1 MLSRRRARETKWTRT
16 SGVWNVR
23 NQVHGLGLPDI
34 YHGAELEPASGV
46 NYSPQS
52 TPRHPDSA
60 SARPLGSGEG
70 FLLGL
75 LVNTELLC
83 ERLLAEIFKLRRL
96 KVLAD
101 HHAGLLL
108 GDHLSELLACA
119 VHHAFFQ
126 LRS

>member
-1 MLSRRRARETKWTRT
+1 MLSRWRARETKWTRT
-16 SGVWNVR
+16 CGVWNVR

-34 YHGAELEPASGV
+34 YLGAEIEPASGIDCPR
-46 NYSPQS
+46 SS
-52 TPRHPDSA
+52 TTRHLRSA
-60 SARPLGSGEG
+60 SAGPLGSGEG